1 MKCLKMKYP
10 HAVLEDVTIGDDT
23 LCLLTDDHLKY
34 LKVTGFLE
42 STMQKKEETAWKVL
56 GKTWSHRPNG

>member
-1 MKCLKMKYP
+1 MKYP

-34 LKVTGFLE
+34 LKVTGFQE
-42 STMQKKEETAWKVL
+42 STMKKKKRQLAKC
-56 GKTWSHRPNG
+56 

>member
-1 MKCLKMKYP
+1 MKYP

-42 STMQKKEETAWKVL
+42 STMKKKKRQL
-56 GKTWSHRPNG
+56 SKC